1 MSADSKVLIGL
12 THGAAE
18 PENVLI
24 IYLMVVQA
32 LRAGREAVIFLAK
45 DVINVAKDSFAE
57 TIEIEG
63 APSIVDLHDEYVNRG
78 GRFFICPV
86 CVKVRNEQA
95 AVWTKNAEVK
105 GAPWVYEF
113 TEGGALVFNY

>member
-12 THGAAE
+12 THGADE

-24 IYLMVVQA
+24 SYLMGVEA
-32 LRAGREAVIFLAK
+32 LRAGKEAVIFLTK
-45 DVINVAKDSFAE
+45 DGINVAKDGFAE

-63 APSIVDLHDEYVNRG
+63 APSIVDLHDEYVNSG

-105 GAPWVYEF
+105 GAPSVYEF